1 VDGIRLAAIGEPSA
15 ACASGPAVLDH
26 VLASR
31 LERAGPT
38 IRWGIGAGRDDPSA
52 EARAGLALRH
62 AREDGY
68 DIGFATGDPWRDA
81 LLVDLGVALGALL
94 DDLTARQAEIAG
106 LILVDGA
113 RQVDVA
119 ASLGVSRATV
129 SVAVARGRLRAI
141 AGVRRAIEE
150 LLAGPPPAGSRRGPA
165 GASPS
170 RA

>member
-1 VDGIRLAAIGEPSA
+1 MDGIRLAAIGEPSA

-94 DDLTARQAEIAG
+94 DDLSARQAEIAS

-165 GASPS
+165 GSSSS

>member
-1 VDGIRLAAIGEPSA
+1 VDGIRLAAIGEPDA
-15 ACASGPAVLDH
+15 APASGPAVLDH

-38 IRWGIGAGRDDPSA
+38 VRWGIGAGRDDATA
-52 EARAGLALRH
+52 EMRARLALRR
-62 AREDGY
+62 AQD
-68 DIGFATGDPWRDA
+68 DALAIGFATGDPWRDA
-81 LLVDLGVALGALL
+81 LLMDLGVALGALL
-94 DDLTARQAEIAG
+94 DDLTVRQAEIAA

-141 AGVRRAIEE
+141 AGVRHAIEE

-165 GASPS
+165 GMSPP
-170 RA
+170 RT

>member
-1 VDGIRLAAIGEPSA
+1 MDGIRLAAIGEPAA

-26 VLASR
+26 VLACR

-52 EARAGLALRH
+52 EARAGLALQH

-94 DDLTARQAEIAG
+94 DDLTARQAEIAS

-141 AGVRRAIEE
+141 AGVRHAIEE

-165 GASPS
+165 GSSSS

>member
-1 VDGIRLAAIGEPSA
+1 VDGIRLAAIGEPAA

-26 VLASR
+26 VLACR

-62 AREDGY
+62 AREDGH

-129 SVAVARGRLRAI
+129 SVAVARGRLHAI
-141 AGVRRAIEE
+141 AGVRHAIEE

-165 GASPS
+165 GSSPS